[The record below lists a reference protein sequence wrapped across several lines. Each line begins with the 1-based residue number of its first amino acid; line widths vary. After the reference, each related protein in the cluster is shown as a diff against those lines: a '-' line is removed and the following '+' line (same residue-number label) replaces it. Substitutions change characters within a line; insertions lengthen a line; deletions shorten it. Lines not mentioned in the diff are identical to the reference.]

1 MCYGGETNLIE
12 SITFAVDRGETVA
25 ILGPSG
31 AGKST
36 LLRMIAG
43 LIRNFEGSILL
54 NGLQQTQPSREI
66 QLVFQNYR
74 LFPWKKAAGN
84 VAFGM
89 PRGTRAKDREA
100 ATWIG
105 RVGLADKLNA
115 WPKNLSGGET
125 ARLALARALVGHP
138 DVLLLDEPFQSL
150 DLLSRYLVQ
159 DVLLDALA
167 NDPAAVVM
175 ISHSVD
181 DAVFLADRIF
191 LVSRRPMTF
200 LKSYDVRVPRPR
212 RRSDEQL
219 SMLAATIKRDI
230 EQYLLPTSIS
240 ATGPSAVQPATQ
252 VRTGAV

>member
-1 MCYGGETNLIE
+1 MCYDSSTNLIE
-12 SITFAVDRGETVA
+12 SITFAVDQGETIA

-54 NGLQQTQPSREI
+54 NGVPQTQPSRRI

-84 VAFGM
+84 VEFGM
-89 PRGTRAKDREA
+89 PRDTPAKDQEA
-100 ATWIG
+100 ANWIG

-167 NDPAAVVM
+167 NAPAAVVM

-191 LVSRRPMTF
+191 LVSRRPMTV
-200 LKSYDVRVPRPR
+200 LKSYYGVQRPR

-219 SMLAATIKRDI
+219 SVLAATIKRDI
-230 EQYLLPTSIS
+230 EQCLLRTSIS

-252 VRTGAV
+252 VRTGAE